1 MLDALLDLVLPR
13 RCDGCRTTGGAL
25 CAACR
30 AVLAAS
36 PLGFVRPSP
45 CPPGLPPV
53 SAFAAYD
60 GPVKHLLLAHKERGR
75 LRLSAVL
82 GAALAEAAAVL
93 EPGPV
98 VLCPVPSA
106 ASAVRQRGYDHALRL
121 ARAAAQAR
129 DLPVRRLL
137 LPARRTADQSG
148 LSIAARA
155 ANMGGALRASEA
167 VAAGRV
173 LLVDDVMTTGATLVE
188 ATRALS
194 VAGHEVIG
202 AVVVA
207 ATARRSVS
215 LSRWSSIH
223 PATERR

>member
-1 MLDALLDLVLPR
+1 MLCALLDLVLPR
-13 RCDGCRTTGGAL
+13 RCDGCRTPGAAL
-25 CAACR
+25 CRACR
-30 AVLAAS
+30 ALLVAS
-36 PLGFVRPSP
+36 PLGLVRPSP
-45 CPPGLPPV
+45 CPTGLPLV
-53 SAFAAYD
+53 SAFTAYD

-75 LRLSAVL
+75 LGLSGVL
-82 GAALAEAAAVL
+82 GAALAGAATVL
-93 EPGPV
+93 DPGPV

-106 ASAVRQRGYDHALRL
+106 ASAVRHRGYDHAMRL
-121 ARAAAQAR
+121 ARAAAQASG
-129 DLPVRRLL
+129 LPARRLL

-155 ANMGGALRASEA
+155 ENMAGALGASG
-167 VAAGRV
+167 AAPARV

-188 ATRALS
+188 AARALT
-194 VAGHEVIG
+194 VAGHEVVG

>member
-13 RCDGCRTTGGAL
+13 RCDGCRSSGGAL
-25 CAACR
+25 CPACR
-30 AVLAAS
+30 GLLATE
-36 PLGFVRPSP
+36 PLGLVRPSP
-45 CPPGLPPV
+45 CPAGLPPV
-53 SAFAAYD
+53 SAHTAYD

-75 LRLSAVL
+75 LQLSGVL
-82 GAALAEAAAVL
+82 GAALAQAASVL
-93 EPGPV
+93 EPGAV

-106 ASAVRQRGYDHALRL
+106 VSAVRQRGYDHALRL

-129 DLPVRRLL
+129 GLPVRRLL

-155 ANMGGALRASEA
+155 ANMSGALRACA
-167 VAAGRV
+167 APAGRV

-188 ATRALS
+188 ASRALRA
-194 VAGHEVIG
+194 AGHEVVG

-215 LSRWSSIH
+215 LSRGSSIH
-223 PATERR
+223 PATERG